1 VSCWEAVDTDTPLPA
16 LNLDRIGHF
25 PLLTDNP
32 PAAPA
37 TIWTSPTMPQMLA
50 HEQFPKRLGSGYSK
64 LPQIAHRPASADSPA
79 DHHKICS
86 TFLKVLPI
94 VLLQIFSWVF

>member
-50 HEQFPKRLGSGYSK
+50 HEQYPKRLGSGYSK
-64 LPQIAHRPASADSPA
+64 HHRLLASRPLLILLLTTTRPAALS
-79 DHHKICS
+79 
-86 TFLKVLPI
+86 
-94 VLLQIFSWVF
+94 